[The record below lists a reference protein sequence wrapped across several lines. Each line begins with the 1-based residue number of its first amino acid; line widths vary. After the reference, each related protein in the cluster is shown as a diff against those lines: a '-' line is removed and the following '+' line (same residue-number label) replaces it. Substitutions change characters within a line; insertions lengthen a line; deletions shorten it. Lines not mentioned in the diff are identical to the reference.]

1 MILKFSVLSSQF
13 SVQLKTQNLKL
24 KTYGSVIGCLFLVGC
39 TATAQPSPHPTP
51 HTPHP
56 NSSPNLITGNDSQT
70 QGRFKIKLTLTAPDD
85 LKVKEGDTI
94 IAGQILADKVRD
106 RSRLQFERENILRE
120 VARLKKGLNLPIPD
134 VKSLPEADYTEE
146 VAAIE
151 TARQKSLEAIRRREQ
166 QQRKIDVLLNMDQAE
181 LPEEVIPHEQILLE
195 ERQREENQSRA
206 AVDLA
211 LGKLNKAK
219 ELRQREE
226 YSHSLEMSKRA
237 IAIREHELKTQG
249 AIADLEARLSQVEVS
264 LSQLSAVRSPYS
276 GRIQKIK
283 FVGQSDT
290 SLTVELTLG
299 VTGQRPGTIESSP
312 QADSSPDQ

>member
-1 MILKFSVLSSQF
+1 MNA
-13 SVQLKTQNLKL
+13 LKTFTVVVALL
-24 KTYGSVIGCLFLVGC
+24 LAGC
-39 TATAQPSPHPTP
+39 TATAQSSPNSQSLIPNPS
-51 HTPHP
+51 
-56 NSSPNLITGNDSQT
+56 SSPNLITGNDSQT

-120 VARLKKGLNLPIPD
+120 VARLKKGLNRPIPD
-134 VKSLPEADYTEE
+134 VKPLPEADYTEE

-166 QQRKIDVLLNMDQAE
+166 QQRKIDVLLNMEQSQ
-181 LPEEVIPHEQILLE
+181 LPEEIIPHEQILLE
-195 ERQREENQSRA
+195 ERQRQENQARA
-206 AVDLA
+206 TVELA
-211 LGKLNKAK
+211 IGKLNKAR

-283 FVGQSDT
+283 FIGQSDT

-299 VTGQRPGTIESSP
+299 VSGQRPGAIETSP
-312 QADSSPDQ
+312 TDDPTPDQ